1 MWLVF
6 LMLQVWLVPPTSVLR
21 LLRSDASAPPG
32 AEPSRRP
39 GPEARVQCHD
49 VDPILEGSR
58 QGSTLCRET
67 RRPSRM
73 FGMGWVSYRPSFPY
87 GWTPPSS
94 TATPPRD
101 PSGDKQHRFVPRRAC
116 TYLRAYPPLSKR
128 VLQWER
134 GEKGERSLTKGS
146 PPPPQPPSPH
156 LECCDGEGRRGFVE
170 GTPPPPPPP
179 PHQEGAMWETK
190 EH

>member
-1 MWLVF
+1 VRLGWLVWLVWLVF

-39 GPEARVQCHD
+39 GPEMRVQCHS
-49 VDPILEGSR
+49 VDPVLEGSR
-58 QGSTLCRET
+58 T
-67 RRPSRM
+67 RFDPLQRNPPAQPM
-73 FGMGWVSYRPSFPY
+73 FGMGLVSYRPSFPF

-116 TYLRAYPPLSKR
+116 TY
-128 VLQWER
+128 
-134 GEKGERSLTKGS
+134 
-146 PPPPQPPSPH
+146 
-156 LECCDGEGRRGFVE
+156 
-170 GTPPPPPPP
+170 
-179 PHQEGAMWETK
+179 
-190 EH
+190 